1 LATAFT
7 HHNSTLAS
15 AAAVLREVYADVTG
29 AAAISF
35 ITIAEIITIS
45 IQGITSGIIRPLILI
60 LLSVLAAI
68 LLLIIIK

>member
-1 LATAFT
+1 M
-7 HHNSTLAS
+7 
-15 AAAVLREVYADVTG
+15 LRDVRDDVIE

-35 ITIAEIITIS
+35 ISISEIIAIS

-60 LLSVLAAI
+60 LLSVLVAI

>member
-1 LATAFT
+1 M
-7 HHNSTLAS
+7 
-15 AAAVLREVYADVTG
+15 TG